1 MAKEFA
7 RDWFFNE
14 IRDRL
19 AQWGVERMDGGGREV
34 AEWRAASRG
43 ITSRR
48 RGEWRPHENA
58 RGARLASSR
67 REEETG
73 RQSTRRQ
80 VEGHRKG

>member
-19 AQWGVERMDGGGREV
+19 AQWGVERMGGGGREV

-48 RGEWRPHENA
+48 SRRRRPHEYA
-58 RGARLASSR
+58 LGARLASAR
-67 REEETG
+67 REGGKEG
-73 RQSTRRQ
+73 QSTRE
-80 VEGHRKG
+80 EGTEKGE